1 MITDADMRYLRGL
14 QRRIEKLKNLPP
26 MPFLD
31 NRTYNALR
39 ILKRED
45 GARLKRRLERWET
58 EKQK

>member
-45 GARLKRRLERWET
+45 GARLKRRLERWEA
-58 EKQK
+58 EEQK

>member
-1 MITDADMRYLRGL
+1 MRYLRGL

-45 GARLKRRLERWET
+45 GARLKRRLERWEA
-58 EKQK
+58 EEQK